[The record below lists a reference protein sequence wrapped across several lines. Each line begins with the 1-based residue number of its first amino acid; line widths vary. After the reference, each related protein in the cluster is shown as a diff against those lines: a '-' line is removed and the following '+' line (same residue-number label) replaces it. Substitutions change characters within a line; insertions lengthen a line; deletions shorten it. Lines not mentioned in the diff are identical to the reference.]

1 VRVLVTGHDGYV
13 GCVLMPMLRA
23 AGHEAIGLDSGLYV
37 GCSLKGEPA
46 PVPSL
51 RTDVRDVR
59 REELDG
65 FEAVIHLAALSNDPL
80 GDYDPSLTDEI
91 NRRAAVRLARVAKEA
106 GVSRFLFS
114 SSCSLYG
121 AAGERMLDETAQFQ
135 PVTPYGRSKVLAE
148 QEIAPLADDD
158 FSPVFLRSATAYGV
172 SPRLRGDL
180 VVNNL
185 VGFAHTT
192 GSVKVM
198 SDGTPWRPLVHVEDM
213 SRAFVAVLEAARERV
228 HGEIFNVGRSDEN
241 YRVSEVAEIVAQVVA
256 GSRVEYAPGGG
267 PDPRCYRVSCDKLP
281 EAVPSF
287 VPRRTVRDGA
297 EELRA
302 AMSAAGLTEEEFLSS
317 RFLRIKRV
325 HERQRAGELDDSL
338 RPVSADIGAG

>member
-13 GCVLMPMLRA
+13 GSVLIPILRA
-23 AGHEAIGLDSGLYV
+23 AGHEATGLDSGLYA
-37 GCSLKGEPA
+37 GCSLDGEPA
-46 PVPSL
+46 PVPS
-51 RTDVRDVR
+51 RHMDVRDAR
-59 REELDG
+59 REELEG

-80 GDYDPSLTDEI
+80 GDFDPALTDEI
-91 NRRAAVRLARVAKEA
+91 NRRAAVRLARLAKEA
-106 GVSRFLFS
+106 GASRFLFA

-121 AAGERMLDETAQFQ
+121 AAGESILDETAQFQ

-213 SRAFVAVLEAARERV
+213 SRAFVAVLEAPRERV
-228 HGEIFNVGRSDEN
+228 HGEVFNVGRSDEN
-241 YRVSEVAEIVAQVVA
+241 YRVSEVAEIVAEVVP
-256 GSRVEYAPGGG
+256 GSRVEYAAGGG
-267 PDPRCYRVSCDKLP
+267 PDPRCYRVNCDKLP
-281 EAVPSF
+281 EAVPAF
-287 VPRRTVRDGA
+287 TPRRTVRDGA
-297 EELRA
+297 EELHA
-302 AMSAAGLTEEEFLSS
+302 AMSAVGLTEEEFLSS
-317 RFLRIKRV
+317 RFLRIKRIL
-325 HERQRAGELDDSL
+325 ERQRGGELDDSL
-338 RPVSADIGAG
+338 RPVSAGVGAG